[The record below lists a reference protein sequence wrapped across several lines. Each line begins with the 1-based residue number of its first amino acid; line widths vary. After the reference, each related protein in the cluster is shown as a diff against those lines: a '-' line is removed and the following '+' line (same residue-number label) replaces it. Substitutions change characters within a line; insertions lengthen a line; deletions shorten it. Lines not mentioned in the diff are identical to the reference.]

1 MAWIGLDD
9 TDTLSGGC
17 TTHEFHLLINELIK
31 LSNTGAPWEV
41 PTDFRLVRLWPFASK
56 RTRGNAALATKI
68 ELEKEGEEALFQFL
82 EEWFNKLCK
91 KISKYEVVS
100 SHHSKREQ
108 VPPEPCLL
116 YSRIQFP
123 DFYWSA
129 VRGHID
135 LKYAKTMVSNNE
147 NVKIW
152 SNSGKIEG
160 LIGALAAV
168 SWTGTNDHTWEL
180 IAYRKENNITSKRI
194 ISNDT
199 VKEMVKKH
207 TSTLLS
213 RDPNSKKILIAPNT
227 PCPVLYGIRS
237 ECPNDAELAHHHL
250 QSYEENETC
259 STFQIWR
266 TNQATGDH
274 IESDYEGKLV
284 SDAVRNR
291 GGYTLIE
298 VEAINPIS
306 ERFTLIAFSESG
318 PLNKLASKLK
328 SGDLI
333 GWQGLKSPSGEIHL
347 ERLKLIQGMPRDIKR
362 PNCQCGS
369 KLKSSGKSQPLRCEK
384 CKINYPRLWEG
395 EKITSGMWVEPY
407 SSERRHLAK
416 PLDRQ

>member
-31 LSNTGAPWEV
+31 LSNSGAPWRE
-41 PTDFRLVRLWPFASK
+41 PTDLRLVRLWPFASK
-56 RTRGNAALATKI
+56 RTRGNAALAAKI
-68 ELEKEGEEALFQFL
+68 ELEKDGEDALFQFL
-82 EEWFNKLCK
+82 DQWFNKLCK
-91 KISKYEVVS
+91 KISKYEVVT

-116 YSRIQFP
+116 YSRKQFP

-129 VRGHID
+129 VRENVD
-135 LKYAKTMVSNNE
+135 LNYAKTIISNNE

-152 SNSGKIEG
+152 TESGKMEG

-168 SWTGTNDHTWEL
+168 SWVGLNDHTWEL
-180 IAYRKENNITSKRI
+180 IAYRKENNMSNKRKISK
-194 ISNDT
+194 DT
-199 VKEMVKKH
+199 VEEMAKKY
-207 TSTLLS
+207 TSTILS
-213 RDPNSKKILIAPNT
+213 RDPNSKKILISPNT

-237 ECPNDAELAHHHL
+237 ECPNNAESAHHNL

-274 IESDYEGKLV
+274 IECKLEGKLV
-284 SDAVRNR
+284 SDAVTNR
-291 GGYTLIE
+291 GGHTLME

-306 ERFTLIAFSESG
+306 GRFTLIAFSESG

-328 SGDLI
+328 NGDII
-333 GWQGLKSPSGEIHL
+333 GWQGLKSPTGEIHL
-347 ERLKLIQGMPRDIKR
+347 ERLKLMQSVPREVKR
-362 PNCQCGS
+362 PNCHCGS
-369 KLKSSGKSQPLRCEK
+369 KLKSSGKNQPLRCEK
-384 CKINYPRLWEG
+384 CKTNHPRLWKG
-395 EKITSGMWVEPY
+395 KKITSGTWVEPY
-407 SSERRHLAK
+407 SSERRHLSK
-416 PLDRQ
+416 PLGRQ